1 MTLQQLREQ
10 FIEGMS
16 HAACTV
22 SVVTTDGPA
31 GRAGVTVSAM
41 ASVAADGPMP
51 TLLVCVHHLSSVA
64 KFILEN
70 GVFCVNVLRENQ
82 SFISDSFA
90 GRLPVEGGDKFSCTE
105 WITGESGV
113 PRVADCL
120 VAFDCRLISSRR
132 VETHH
137 VFFGGVENVTTSN
150 MGSALI
156 YADRAYG
163 RPARLRASKPAPA
176 EMLSDKLRLGS
187 FHTFGPYV
195 IPQVMS
201 RIYAGDQPVSLDLTE
216 GDQETLMDQ
225 LRQGEIDIAIVY
237 DMGVSQDL
245 EVERL
250 GEIEPYALLPE
261 AHALASQPTI
271 ALADLAKEPLI
282 LLQTPP
288 SGDYFLSL
296 FAQHGLTPNVWMQTG
311 SFEMVRGM
319 VGNGLGYGLLG
330 TKPASNM
337 SYDGKALVT
346 KPITEET
353 PSSHIALVYRKS
365 PTLGKAAHLFAD
377 ECRRYFRAFE
387 MGQ

>member
-10 FIEGMS
+10 FIDGMS

-22 SVVTTDGPA
+22 SVVTTDGAA

-41 ASVAADGPMP
+41 ASVAADGPSP
-51 TLLVCVHHLSSVA
+51 TLLVCVHHLSPAA
-64 KFILEN
+64 KCILEN

-90 GRLPVEGGDKFSCTE
+90 GRAPVEGGDKFSCTD
-105 WITGESGV
+105 WVVGKTGA
-113 PRVADCL
+113 PQVADCL
-120 VAFDCRLISSRR
+120 VAFDCRLITSHR

-137 VFFGGVENVTTSN
+137 VFFGGVENVTASN
-150 MGSALI
+150 VGSALI

-163 RPARLRASKPAPA
+163 RPARLSHGKPVAGDP
-176 EMLSDKLRLGS
+176 LPDKLRLGS

-195 IPQVMS
+195 VPQVMS
-201 RIYAGDQPVSLDLTE
+201 RLYASGHPVTVSLTE
-216 GDQETLMDQ
+216 GDQDSLMNQ
-225 LRQGEIDIAIVY
+225 LRQNELDIAIVY
-237 DMGVSQDL
+237 DIGLPQDL

-250 GEIEPYALLPE
+250 GEIESYALLPE
-261 AHALASQPTI
+261 AHPLAAMPTVS
-271 ALADLAKEPLI
+271 LSELSEEPMI
-282 LLQTPP
+282 LLETPP

-296 FAQHGLTPNVWMQTG
+296 FAQHGLKPNIFMRTG

-346 KPITEET
+346 KPLTEKT
-353 PSSHIALVYRKS
+353 PSSHIALLYRKT
-365 PTLGKAAHLFAD
+365 PTLGKAAQLFAD
-377 ECRRYFRAFE
+377 ECRRYFQTFE
-387 MGQ
+387 MGG